1 MHIEDYQKLSRR
13 TMNKDLSYE
22 QKLSNMAMGI
32 AGEGGE
38 IIDLI
43 KKAQFQGHTL
53 DTVKIKEEI
62 GDLMWYVC
70 NLATLVGADMGEVL
84 QHNFNKLLT
93 RYPNGFSEED
103 SMIRRDKQD

>member
-1 MHIEDYQKLSRR
+1 MHITDYQKISRR
-13 TMNKDLSYE
+13 TMNKDLTYD
-22 QKLSNMAMGI
+22 QKLCNMAMGI

-53 DTVKIKEEI
+53 DVKKVKEEI
-62 GDLMWYVC
+62 GDLMWYVS
-70 NLATLVGADMGEVL
+70 NLAELVGGDMDEIL
-84 QHNFNKLLT
+84 QDNFNKLLK

-103 SMIRRDKQD
+103 SILRKDTK